1 MPTYASSALGARDQT
16 ATAPVMTAAD
26 GISRRHAQSASITWP
41 IIILYVPGLMQEWPT
56 KVEVEVKYTGGDERR
71 KRR

>member
-1 MPTYASSALGARDQT
+1 
-16 ATAPVMTAAD
+16 MTAAD
-26 GISRRHAQSASITWP
+26 GISRRYAQSASITWP